1 MSSQMLRNCGGKILG
16 IVPDPINKQYIM
28 TIENQGICS
37 FDLEN
42 GTVVKSYNISP
53 NTLLTHPAFF
63 HPELKKY
70 VVIQD
75 SNTVLTLNFEDKNF
89 EDATKTKI
97 KGNIKFSLTS
107 KKLGKNFLLIDT
119 NGAIS
124 LFNLTTLKVISEK
137 KLLMDEG
144 SNENVLWSK
153 LIEKR
158 DDLILL
164 VLSKRE
170 SNQQQA
176 FVLRKYLIKKIKNNE
191 KFAILD
197 TTPFILE
204 PPLPV
209 KTLTTQQEKK
219 EEEVKSQNKKKN
231 KNKKSKKNTKDRK
244 KKNTSNTTFDFKKT
258 QPTVVQCCYSLPS
271 QLLCIWWD
279 LNLLSVY
286 KFDFK
291 KDPALLWYEKQNIGG
306 KANECNLILSQD
318 KLVYFICHSTASKKI
333 NLNLLNLEYGVNQ
346 SSIEINLKKNQKN
359 LKLGPL
365 CRINN
370 FNNNNDHNKLL
381 ITDTL
386 LAIGSE
392 LWLCSF
398 EKDNYLP
405 LLSSCLQKKNT
416 TTTTTNN
423 TTIMKNTGT
432 NIKESEDE
440 FKSFVIIDL
449 ERRLNEKTSNDN
461 SKSSK
466 RNRNVNENENDLT
479 NKFQS
484 PIILEFEN
492 TNKIWQKTVSQEEK
506 MKNSIIELIDLLEN
520 NNGDNKKRKNK
531 KKNKEKEKNRK
542 KIQNLFDLLFKN
554 KTEIKYTIPNKFLLK
569 LLKAIFKSNE
579 ENFLREL
586 LLQNYLNTSQIP
598 NLIELFIDYNNL
610 NILILA
616 CNHIKDISESDILL
630 LLKHA
635 LKLIE
640 KELSIDFKDNIFL
653 RRQFMKSLV
662 LSELIPKIINLPIN
676 SIFIHH
682 SLKKLDD
689 KEAALL
695 LEIFNYWITFMNKR
709 HSQHRWKSFQVIF
722 EWINLL
728 IDSHFQTFIFNP
740 NSRKVLLELQV
751 NVENFVKFCKNIDEL
766 SGLIESTQIGEQNN
780 QDFYSVQVL
789 HIDFL
794 QENN

>member
-423 TTIMKNTGT
+423 TTIIKHTGT

-662 LSELIPKIINLPIN
+662 LSELIPKIINLSIN

-740 NSRKVLLELQV
+740 NSRKVLLELQA

>member
-1 MSSQMLRNCGGKILG
+1 MSSQLLRNLGGKILG

-42 GTVVKSYNISP
+42 GKIVKSYNISP

-75 SNTVLTLNFEDKNF
+75 SNTILTLNFEDKNF
-89 EDATKTKI
+89 EEATKTKI

-107 KKLGKNFLLIDT
+107 KKLGNNFLLVDT
-119 NGAIS
+119 NGTIS
-124 LFNLTTLKVISEK
+124 LFNLKTLKVISEK

-176 FVLRKYLIKKIKNNE
+176 FVLRKYFIKKIKNNE

-197 TTPFILE
+197 TTPFILQ

-209 KTLTTQQEKK
+209 TNLNKQQQEQQ
-219 EEEVKSQNKKKN
+219 EEEEKSHKK
-231 KNKKSKKNTKDRK
+231 KNKKSKKKTKGSNN
-244 KKNTSNTTFDFKKT
+244 KKNNANTTFDFKKN
-258 QPTVVQCCYSLPS
+258 QPTVAQCCYSLPS

-286 KFDFK
+286 KFDLK
-291 KDPALLWYEKQNIGG
+291 KDPALLWYESQNIGG

-318 KLVYFICHSTASKKI
+318 KLVYFLCHSTASKKI
-333 NLNLLNLEYGVNQ
+333 NLNLLNIEYGVNQ
-346 SSIEINLKKNQKN
+346 SSIEINLKKDQKN

-365 CRINN
+365 CCINN
-370 FNNNNDHNKLL
+370 FNNDNENNDKLL

-386 LAIGSE
+386 LAIGSK

-416 TTTTTNN
+416 TTTYNN
-423 TTIMKNTGT
+423 TTITKNTGT
-432 NIKESEDE
+432 IIKESEDE

-449 ERRLNEKTSNDN
+449 EQRLNEKTFNHN
-461 SKSSK
+461 SKK
-466 RNRNVNENENDLT
+466 NKNENENENENDFT

-484 PIILEFEN
+484 PIILELEN
-492 TNKIWQKTVSQEEK
+492 TNKIWQKTVDQEEK
-506 MKNSIIELIDLLEN
+506 MKNSIIELIDLLEK
-520 NNGDNKKRKNK
+520 NGEDGNKKKKNK
-531 KKNKEKEKNRK
+531 KKKKQIENQKK
-542 KIQNLFDLLFKN
+542 KIQKLFDLLFKN
-554 KTEIKYTIPNKFLLK
+554 KAQVKYTIPNNLLLK
-569 LLKAIFKSNE
+569 LLKAIFRSNE
-579 ENFLREL
+579 DNFLREL
-586 LLQNYLNTSQIP
+586 LLQNYFNTSQIP
-598 NLIELFIDYNNL
+598 NLIELFIEYNNL
-610 NILILA
+610 NLLILA

-640 KELSIDFKDNIFL
+640 QELSVDFKDIIFL

-695 LEIFNYWITFMNKR
+695 LEVFNYWITFMNKR

-728 IDSHFQTFIFNP
+728 IDSHFQTFIFNS

-766 SGLIESTQIGEQNN
+766 SGLIESSQIGEQGN

-794 QENN
+794 QGNN

>member
-1 MSSQMLRNCGGKILG
+1 MSSQLLRNLHGKILG
-16 IVPDPINKQYIM
+16 IEPDPINKQYII
-28 TIENQGICS
+28 TVENQGICS

-42 GTVVKSYNISP
+42 GTITKSYNISP
-53 NTLLTHPAFF
+53 NTLLTHPSFF
-63 HPELKKY
+63 HPNLEKY

-75 SNTVLTLNFEDKNF
+75 SNTILTLNFEDKNF

-107 KKLGKNFLLIDT
+107 KKLGNNFLLIDT
-119 NGAIS
+119 NGTVSVFS
-124 LFNLTTLKVISEK
+124 LKTLKVTSEK

-153 LIEKR
+153 LFEKR
-158 DDLILL
+158 DDIILL

-176 FVLRKYLIKKIKNNE
+176 FVLRKYFIKKIKNNA

-197 TTPFILE
+197 TTPFILQ

-209 KTLTTQQEKK
+209 KNLTTQQEK
-219 EEEVKSQNKKKN
+219 ENQNKKKN
-231 KNKKSKKNTKDRK
+231 KNKKRKKNKNQK
-244 KKNTSNTTFDFKKT
+244 NNTSNTTFDLAKD
-258 QPTVVQCCYSLPS
+258 QPAIVQCCYSLPS

-279 LNLLSVY
+279 INLLSVY
-286 KFDFK
+286 KFDLK
-291 KDPALLWYEKQNIGG
+291 KDPTLMWYEKQNIGG

-318 KLVYFICHSTASKKI
+318 KLVYFLCHSTESKKI

-346 SSIEINLKKNQKN
+346 SSVEINLKKKVKN
-359 LKLGPL
+359 VKLGPL

-370 FNNNNDHNKLL
+370 FNDNKNNKDKLL
-381 ITDTL
+381 ITDLL
-386 LAIGSE
+386 LAVGSE

-398 EKDNYLP
+398 EKENYLP

-466 RNRNVNENENDLT
+466 RNRNVNRNENGLT

-484 PIILEFEN
+484 PIILELEN
-492 TNKIWQKTVSQEEK
+492 SNEIWEKTVEQEEK
-506 MKNSIIELIDLLEN
+506 MKKSLIELINLLEN
-520 NNGDNKKRKNK
+520 NDDNDHNNKKKKKK
-531 KKNKEKEKNRK
+531 KKNKKEKENQKK
-542 KIQNLFDLLFKN
+542 KIQKIFDLLFKN
-554 KTEIKYTIPNKFLLK
+554 KTEIKYTIPNNLLLK
-569 LLKAIFKSNE
+569 LLQGIFRSNE
-579 ENFLREL
+579 ENLLREL

-598 NLIELFIDYNNL
+598 NLIELFIEYNNL

-635 LKLIE
+635 LKLINGE
-640 KELSIDFKDNIFL
+640 FSLNSKDTLFL
-653 RRQFMKSLV
+653 KRQFMKSLV

-676 SIFIHH
+676 PIFIHQI
-682 SLKKLDD
+682 LKKLDN

-695 LEIFNYWITFMNKR
+695 LEIFNYWITYMNKK
-709 HSQHRWKSFQVIF
+709 HFQPRWRSFQVIF

-728 IDSHFQTFIFNP
+728 IDSHFQTFIFNS

-766 SGLIESTQIGEQNN
+766 SGLIESTQIGEKGN

>member
-1 MSSQMLRNCGGKILG
+1 MSSQLLRNLGGKILG

-42 GTVVKSYNISP
+42 GKIVKSYNISP

-89 EDATKTKI
+89 EEATKTKI

-107 KKLGKNFLLIDT
+107 KKLGNNFLLVDT
-119 NGAIS
+119 NGTIS
-124 LFNLTTLKVISEK
+124 LFNLKNLKVISEK

-176 FVLRKYLIKKIKNNE
+176 FVLRKYFIKKIKNNE

-197 TTPFILE
+197 TTPFILQ

-209 KTLTTQQEKK
+209 TNLNKQQQEQQ
-219 EEEVKSQNKKKN
+219 EEEEKSNKK
-231 KNKKSKKNTKDRK
+231 KNKKSKKKTKGRNN
-244 KKNTSNTTFDFKKT
+244 KKNNANTTFDLKKN
-258 QPTVVQCCYSLPS
+258 QPTVAQCCYSLPS

-286 KFDFK
+286 KFDLK
-291 KDPALLWYEKQNIGG
+291 KDPTILWYESQNIGG

-318 KLVYFICHSTASKKI
+318 KLVYFLCHSTASKKI
-333 NLNLLNLEYGVNQ
+333 NLNLLNIEYGVNQ
-346 SSIEINLKKNQKN
+346 SSIEINLKKDQKN

-365 CRINN
+365 CCINN
-370 FNNNNDHNKLL
+370 FNNDNENNDKLL

-386 LAIGSE
+386 LAIGSK

-416 TTTTTNN
+416 TTTYNN
-423 TTIMKNTGT
+423 TTITKNTGT
-432 NIKESEDE
+432 IIKESEDE

-449 ERRLNEKTSNDN
+449 EQRLNEKTFNHN
-461 SKSSK
+461 SKK
-466 RNRNVNENENDLT
+466 NKNENENENDFT

-484 PIILEFEN
+484 PIILELEN
-492 TNKIWQKTVSQEEK
+492 TNKIWQKTVDQEEK
-506 MKNSIIELIDLLEN
+506 MKNSIIELIDLLEK
-520 NNGDNKKRKNK
+520 NGEDGNKKKKNK
-531 KKNKEKEKNRK
+531 KKKKQIENQKK
-542 KIQNLFDLLFKN
+542 KIQKLFDLIFKN
-554 KTEIKYTIPNKFLLK
+554 KAQVKYTIPNNLLLK
-569 LLKAIFKSNE
+569 LLKAIFTSNE
-579 ENFLREL
+579 DNFLREL
-586 LLQNYLNTSQIP
+586 LLQNYFNTSQIP
-598 NLIELFIDYNNL
+598 NLIELFIEYNNL
-610 NILILA
+610 NLLILA

-640 KELSIDFKDNIFL
+640 QELSVDFKDIIFL

-695 LEIFNYWITFMNKR
+695 LEVFNYWITFMNKR

-728 IDSHFQTFIFNP
+728 IDSHFQTFIFNS

-766 SGLIESTQIGEQNN
+766 SGLIESSQIGEQGN

-794 QENN
+794 QGNN